1 VSTSGG
7 SGERDG
13 RWRRWLILSLV
24 VLVLTVAGVSLVA
37 DLGQLGALGDLAQSF
52 ERRLL
57 LPIFLLAPANYLFR
71 YYKWTILL
79 RRAGLSVPPRL
90 SLTIFLAGLAMTITP
105 AKAGELIKAHYLRE
119 TLGVPF
125 EVSTPVVVAERLLD
139 SASVLVLAVVAAVV
153 GLAMGAGMDAA
164 GGLATGTGGMAG
176 TGPAAGTALLRLALW
191 LMLASAAGL
200 ATVVL
205 FLRSVKGP
213 VGLARALSS
222 LPGLGRWLG
231 PRLSSFLEAFGS
243 GSRRLLDWRTFAWCT
258 LVGVV
263 SWALEGLVVTLTLS
277 GLGYPSPVFLG
288 VLVVA
293 LASLAGAVSMLPGG
307 AGAAEATIL
316 GLLLLYGY
324 PRAVAGATTLV
335 TRLATLWLGV
345 AIGAVALVGLE
356 ARLRAA
362 RPKS

>member
-1 VSTSGG
+1 MSTSGG
-7 SGERDG
+7 SGERGRGGATAERAAAVRPDG

-37 DLGQLGALGDLAQSF
+37 DIGRLGALGDLARSF
-52 ERRLL
+52 DRRLL

-90 SLTIFLAGLAMTITP
+90 SLTIFLAGLAMTVTP
-105 AKAGELIKAHYLRE
+105 AKAGELIKAHYLKE

-139 SASVLVLAVVAAVV
+139 SASVLVLAVVAAVA
-153 GLAMGAGMDAA
+153 GLAS
-164 GGLATGTGGMAG
+164 
-176 TGPAAGTALLRLALW
+176 GPALGPTVGGGVLRLALW

-200 ATVVL
+200 AAVVL

-213 VGLARALSS
+213 VGLARALSG

-231 PRLSSFLEAFGS
+231 PGLGSFLEAFGS
-243 GSRRLLDWRTFAWCT
+243 GSRRLLGWRTFAWCT

-293 LASLAGAVSMLPGG
+293 LASLAGAVSLLPGG

-316 GLLLLYGY
+316 GVLLLYGY

-356 ARLRAA
+356 ARLGAA